1 MSQYN
6 ELKNLIEKQAVAISA
21 LQEENKENII
31 FHHFAA
37 KNLQG
42 GSQLVF
48 HRLFGEIQ
56 LFGYLLDGDMFLPA

>member
-1 MSQYN
+1 MFV
-6 ELKNLIEKQAVAISA
+6 EFCGVLIILLKVLFL

-42 GSQLVF
+42 GSQIVF